1 LFLATNEWIDL
12 FHPLITFLLSATL
25 IFTEILTLDFLSVHF
40 QNELP
45 NLQATGFE
53 CGTILLKGYNN
64 TDVHTTEIEDF

>member
-1 LFLATNEWIDL
+1 LALATSERIDL
-12 FHPLITFLLSATL
+12 FHPLITFLLSVLL

-53 CGTILLKGYNN
+53 RSTILLKRYNI
-64 TDVHTTEIEDF
+64 TDVRAMEIGDF